1 MKLRSPAGLAG
12 LVLALLLA
20 APAWAG
26 PTVKVR
32 IIGANNTLLERTVT
46 LPDTPPPVSGC
57 EANEAG
63 NAIEVA
69 TGGNWDR
76 NPFTNTILGETH
88 NFSANDFWFEWIH
101 RGNGYISGNG
111 VCNDALGEG
120 DELLMV
126 ADVAG
131 PNFEPTRAVLDVE
144 GVPRQALRGSAIT
157 VTVVEYWVNATPPPT
172 FEVRRRPVA
181 GATVQAGSASAVT
194 DADGRATLVLS
205 ELGTIALTAT
215 RPGSVHAAT
224 DLIQVGEVAVAPAPP
239 DRTAPVASILGIRDG
254 QRFTRRRAPREL
266 SGTVSADPSGLWAVK
281 IRLVR
286 QHRGTCWYFSGSKEQ
301 FLKRTCGKQYAFK
314 VGDQAAWSYLLP
326 ARLPRGRYVLDT
338 YAIDNAF
345 NRSAENRVV
354 FRVR

>member
-1 MKLRSPAGLAG
+1 MKLRSLAGLAG

-20 APAWAG
+20 PPAWAG
-26 PTVKVR
+26 PTVSVR
-32 IIGANNTLLERTVT
+32 IIGEHATLLERTVT
-46 LPDTPPPVSGC
+46 LPDTPPPASGC

-63 NAIEVA
+63 NALEVA

-76 NPFTNTILGETH
+76 QPLTNTILGETH
-88 NFSANDFWFEWIH
+88 DFSRNDFWAEWIH
-101 RGNGYISGNG
+101 RGSGYVSGRG
-111 VCNDALGEG
+111 VCEDPLDEG

-131 PNFEPTRAVLDVE
+131 PNFEPTRPPLDVE
-144 GVPRQALRGSAIT
+144 GVPRQAQRGSAIS
-157 VTVVEYWVNATPPPT
+157 VTVVEYWVDRSFA
-172 FEVRRRPVA
+172 VQRRAVG

-194 DADGRATLVLS
+194 DGDGRATLVLS
-205 ELGTIALTAT
+205 ELGTVALRAT
-215 RPGSVHAAT
+215 RPGNAPAAT
-224 DLIQVGEVAVAPAPP
+224 DLITVGDAPP
-239 DRTAPVASILGIRDG
+239 LPAVRDTTAPVASILGIRDG

-281 IRLVR
+281 IRLTR
-286 QHRGTCWYFSGSKEQ
+286 RHKGTCWYFSGSKEQ

-314 VGDQAAWSYLLP
+314 VGDQVEWSYLLP

-345 NRSAENRVV
+345 NHGEENRVV